1 MTYITI
7 VGLRYYFGNEV
18 FRVGQRLLIEK
29 DIDNEEDDEAIR
41 VISDAGVTFGH
52 VANSVRTVARGCKS
66 AGRIY
71 DWFEKQTEIR
81 IMFILSDVVIAS
93 VELPAVM
100 SIMNKD
106 TEDLSF

>member
-1 MTYITI
+1 MIFRI
-7 VGLRYYFGNEV
+7 VYVRPFKN
-18 FRVGQRLLIEK
+18 RL
-29 DIDNEEDDEAIR
+29 
-41 VISDAGVTFGH
+41 
-52 VANSVRTVARGCKS
+52 
-66 AGRIY
+66 RIY

>member
-18 FRVGQRLLIEK
+18 FRVGQQVYIEK
-29 DIDNEEDDEAIR
+29 DTENEEDDEAIR
-41 VISDAGVTFGH
+41 VVSDAGVTFGY

-71 DWFEKQTEIR
+71 DRFEKQAPIR

-93 VELPAVM
+93 VELPHI
-100 SIMNKD
+100 SSCCGH
-106 TEDLSF
+106 ELEELSF

>member
-41 VISDAGVTFGH
+41 VISDAGVCLLYT
-52 VANSVRTVARGCKS
+52 
-66 AGRIY
+66 
-71 DWFEKQTEIR
+71 
-81 IMFILSDVVIAS
+81 SDAAD
-93 VELPAVM
+93 E
-100 SIMNKD
+100 
-106 TEDLSF
+106 

>member
-18 FRVGQRLLIEK
+18 FRVGQRLLI
-29 DIDNEEDDEAIR
+29 DEEDDEAIR
-41 VISDAGVTFGH
+41 VISDAGVTFGY

>member
-18 FRVGQRLLIEK
+18 FRVGQQLLIEK
-29 DIDNEEDDEAIR
+29 DVDNEEDDEAIR
-41 VISDAGVTFGH
+41 VISDAGVTFGY

-71 DWFEKQTEIR
+71 DRFEKQTPIR
-81 IMFILSDVVIAS
+81 IMFILGEVVIAS
-93 VELPAVM
+93 VDMLAFITNEE
-100 SIMNKD
+100 

>member
-1 MTYITI
+1 MI
-7 VGLRYYFGNEV
+7 GL
-18 FRVGQRLLIEK
+18 K
-29 DIDNEEDDEAIR
+29 
-41 VISDAGVTFGH
+41 
-52 VANSVRTVARGCKS
+52 
-66 AGRIY
+66 
-71 DWFEKQTEIR
+71 KQTEIR